1 MNTREKKIRSKL
13 ISPEILNLNHVP
25 QSKEISSSSLEL
37 DPGSLDPESPLL
49 QGHAKILGCGSIVV
63 VRTEIFLVI
72 IHQISEEVRKNM
84 RIVKIIIGRKK
95 KNSWSLHKLLANLKS
110 PLSSTLGSYLHSL
123 KHCWE
128 QLNATHWKKKSQ
140 ILNGF
145 WDDSTKQKF
154 NAWYIVVWNRHLV
167 FNSLDKV
174 WHPRKYRKYQPGKYI
189 LLHSLDKVF
198 QMLLN

>member
-1 MNTREKKIRSKL
+1 MNTREKKTRYKL

-95 KNSWSLHKLLANLKS
+95 KTLEVYINYSLTQ
-110 PLSSTLGSYLHSL
+110 SSL
-123 KHCWE
+123 
-128 QLNATHWKKKSQ
+128 
-140 ILNGF
+140 
-145 WDDSTKQKF
+145 
-154 NAWYIVVWNRHLV
+154 
-167 FNSLDKV
+167 
-174 WHPRKYRKYQPGKYI
+174 
-189 LLHSLDKVF
+189 
-198 QMLLN
+198 